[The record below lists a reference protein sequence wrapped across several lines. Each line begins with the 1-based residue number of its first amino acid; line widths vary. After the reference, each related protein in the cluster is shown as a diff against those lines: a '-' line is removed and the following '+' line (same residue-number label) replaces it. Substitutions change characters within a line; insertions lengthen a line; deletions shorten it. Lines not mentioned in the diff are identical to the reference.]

1 MAPGQILFYLKYN
14 AYIIEYLENVDY
26 HFILYIDV

>member
-14 AYIIEYLENVDY
+14 AYIIEYLENIGY